1 MKRSGRILL
10 AAVAM
15 AGVAAGAEA
24 QETVVKVG
32 VVRSMANGAIL
43 LAMEKGYFKEVGIKV
58 ELEDL
63 QSSATAMASLAQGQ
77 LNIIAGGVSAGYF
90 NALEKNLP
98 IIITVDRVTT
108 PIRHNLMI
116 RADLKDQIK
125 EIKDLKGKVI
135 ASNAPGSISTY
146 EIGKI
151 LAKGGLAFTDVEI
164 KNLPF
169 PQYAVALTNKS
180 VDAALTI
187 PPFTYSLADKNIALP
202 FAEADEI
209 VEPRPLTI
217 AVNLTNTDW
226 AKANQQ
232 LVRNYYVALMRG
244 VRDYCQAYHGG
255 ALRKELIDLLVKTG
269 TEQRPELL
277 HKYPWPARNLNG
289 KLNVASLLDIQDWY
303 VQNNFTRAR
312 FPVERLADNSYVDQA
327 NQKLGPFVL
336 ENKDSKLAG
345 CR

>member
-43 LAMEKGYFKEVGIKV
+43 LAMEKGYFREIGVKV

-90 NALEKNLP
+90 NALEKDLP

-169 PQYAVALTNKS
+169 PQYAVALTNKA

-303 VQNNFTRAR
+303 VRNNFTRAR

>member
-151 LAKGGLAFTDVEI
+151 LAKSGLAFTDVEI

-169 PQYAVALTNKS
+169 PQYAVALTNKA

-187 PPFTYSLADKNIALP
+187 PPFTYSLTDNNIALP

-232 LVRNYYVALMRG
+232 LMRNYYVALMRG

-303 VQNNFTRAR
+303 VQNNFTRAK
-312 FPVERLADNSYVDQA
+312 FPAERLADNSYVDHA

>member
-1 MKRSGRILL
+1 
-10 AAVAM
+10 M
-15 AGVAAGAEA
+15 AGVVAVGAEA

-43 LAMEKGYFKEVGIKV
+43 LAMEKGYFREIGVKV

-90 NALEKNLP
+90 NALEKDLP

-125 EIKDLKGKVI
+125 EIKNLKGKVI

-169 PQYAVALTNKS
+169 PQYAVALTNKA